1 MKQNMV
7 NIISNKCMSTAHKR
21 VGFLCFYALL
31 MEPTKLWM
39 IRGYRNKM
47 LMRTQTIQIYVDDII
62 FGVLFFLLF

>member
-1 MKQNMV
+1 
-7 NIISNKCMSTAHKR
+7 
-21 VGFLCFYALL
+21 
-31 MEPTKLWM
+31 M